1 MTFNERCTDMKHKTV
16 LRILAAA
23 LILTTALCLSG
34 CVGHQEP
41 TEPDYETFTNPTW
54 APVSVEEISAIVTED
69 NIANLDKY
77 PGLKKVDLSGS
88 TCYAAIAEY
97 IATHPEVEVTY
108 TVSLGGVSVSTTSTD
123 LILLPGTYDYDTLTE
138 NLAYLPAVT
147 NLFLQKSQLSPDQVT
162 ALREAYPEIA
172 ITYSIEFNGVEYDA
186 NTTELNLSDYD
197 TSKLDVALEKLS
209 MMPSITKVELMKED
223 GTSNFSVDQL
233 KQLQA
238 AAPHIAFNYNVTL
251 FGKTV
256 STADDIVDFSKC
268 DVDSE
273 EELRNAMALLTGAS
287 KVRVVGAD
295 LSHETLAAIQADYPN
310 TKLVWRVYVAGTPFL
325 TDEETLF
332 MSQMKLRDSN
342 VENLKYLTSAKY
354 VDAGHSEKLTDISWL
369 AYMPDVEIL
378 ILSGSPI
385 TDLSPL
391 AGCTKLE
398 WLEVVF
404 CGQLKDISPVKNLT
418 NLRFLNIGMTKV
430 SDISAVQ
437 DLPLE
442 RFHALDTKVPHAD
455 FEAYK
460 ASHPDCWTTYRDQQ
474 QPYGKGW
481 RYDDNG
487 KTYFEYYAKMREIFD
502 YASRI

>member
-1 MTFNERCTDMKHKTV
+1 MKHKIHFRS
-16 LRILAAA
+16 LSLLLILAAA
-23 LILTTALCLSG
+23 LCLAGCTAP
-34 CVGHQEP
+34 QDP

-69 NIANLDKY
+69 SIANLDKY

-108 TVSLGGVSVSTTSTD
+108 TVSLGGVFVSTTSTD

-147 NLFLQKSQLSPDQVT
+147 NIFLQKSQLTQEQLT

-172 ITYSIEFNGVEYDA
+172 ITYSIEFDGKEYDQD
-186 NTTELNLSDYD
+186 TTALNLAEYD
-197 TSKLDVALEKLS
+197 PAKLDVAMEKLA
-209 MMPSITKVELMKED
+209 MMSQITYVQLMKED
-223 GTSNFSVDQL
+223 GTTNFSLDQL

-238 AAPHIAFNYNVTL
+238 AAPHIAFNYQVTL

-256 STADDIVDFSKC
+256 STADDVVDFSKC
-268 DVDSE
+268 DVDDA
-273 EELRNAMALLTGAS
+273 EELRQAMSLLTGAS
-287 KVRVVGAD
+287 KVRVVGSD
-295 LSHETLAAIQADYPN
+295 LSHETLASIQSEFPN
-310 TKLVWRVYVAGTPFL
+310 TTLVWRVYIAGKPHL

-332 MSQMKLRDSN
+332 LSQDKLRNSN
-342 VENLKYLTSAKY
+342 CENLKYMTRAKY
-354 VDAGHSEKLTDISWL
+354 VDAGHSEQLTDISWL

-385 TDLSPL
+385 TDITPLS
-391 AGCTKLE
+391 GCTKLE

-404 CGQLKDISPVKNLT
+404 CGNLKDISPVKNLV
-418 NLRFLNIGMTKV
+418 NLRFLNIGMSPV
-430 SDISAVQ
+430 SDISAVE

-442 RFHALDTKVPHAD
+442 RFHALSTKVKDAD

-460 ASHPDCWTTYRDQQ
+460 ASHPDCWTTYKGSK

-502 YASRI
+502 YDSRI

>member
-1 MTFNERCTDMKHKTV
+1 MKHKTH
-16 LRILAAA
+16 LRSLALL
-23 LILTTALCLSG
+23 LILTVALCLAG
-34 CVGHQEP
+34 CTGHQEP

-69 NIANLDKY
+69 SIANLDKY

-88 TCYAAIAEY
+88 TCYAAIMDY

-108 TVSLGGVSVSTTSTD
+108 TVSLGGVFVSTNSTD

-147 NLFLQKSQLSPDQVT
+147 NIFLQKTQLAPDQIT
-162 ALREAYPEIA
+162 ALREAYPEVA
-172 ITYSIEFNGVEYDA
+172 ITYSIEFNGVEYDQ
-186 NTTELNLSDYD
+186 NTTELNLSDFD
-197 TSKLDVALEKLS
+197 TTQLDAAMEKLAL
-209 MMPSITKVELMKED
+209 MTGITKVELMKED
-223 GTSNFSVDQL
+223 GTSNFSIDQL

-256 STADDIVDFSKC
+256 STADDVVDFSKC
-268 DVDSE
+268 DVDDA
-273 EELRNAMALLTGAS
+273 EELRNAMSLLTGAS

-295 LSHETLAAIQADYPN
+295 LSHETLASIQSEFP
-310 TKLVWRVYVAGTPFL
+310 TTTLVWRVYIAGKPHL

-332 MSQMKLRDSN
+332 LSQDKLRNDN
-342 VENLKYLTSAKY
+342 CENLKYMTRAKY
-354 VDAGHSEKLTDISWL
+354 VDAGHSEKLTDITWL

-404 CGQLKDISPVKNLT
+404 CGNLKDISPVENLT
-418 NLRFLNIGMTKV
+418 SLRFLNIGMTKV
-430 SDISAVQ
+430 KDISAIEN
-437 DLPLE
+437 LPLE
-442 RFHALDTKVPHAD
+442 RFHALSTNVPHAD

-460 ASHPDCWTTYRDQQ
+460 ASHPDCWTTYTGSK

-481 RYDDNG
+481 RYNDNG

-502 YASRI
+502 YDSRI

>member
-1 MTFNERCTDMKHKTV
+1 MKHKIT
-16 LRILAAA
+16 LRFLAALLILAAA
-23 LILTTALCLSG
+23 LCTAG
-34 CVGHQEP
+34 CSVHQEP

-69 NIANLDKY
+69 SIANLDKY

-88 TCYAAIAEY
+88 TCYAAILDYMES
-97 IATHPEVEVTY
+97 HPDVEVTY
-108 TVSLGGVSVSTTSTD
+108 TVSLGGVFVSPSSSD
-123 LILLPGTYDYDTLTE
+123 LILLPGTYDFDTMME
-138 NLAYLPAVT
+138 NLAYLPGVT
-147 NLFLQKSQLSPDQVT
+147 NIFLQKTQLSSDQLA
-162 ALREAYPEIA
+162 ALAEAYPDIA
-172 ITYSIEFNGVEYDA
+172 ITYSIEFNGVEYGEG
-186 NTTELNLSDYD
+186 TTELNLADYD
-197 TSKLDVALEKLS
+197 TAQLATAMEKLA
-209 MMPSITKVELMKED
+209 MMPHITNVELMKED
-223 GTSNFSVDQL
+223 GTSNFSVEQL
-233 KQLQA
+233 KQLQK
-238 AAPHIAFNYNVTL
+238 AAPHIAFNYNVEL

-256 STADDIVDFSKC
+256 STADDIVDFSDC
-268 DVDSE
+268 NVDDE
-273 EELRNAMALLTGAS
+273 AALRSAMELLTGAS
-287 KVRVVGAD
+287 KVRVVGSD
-295 LSHETLAAIQADYPN
+295 LSHETLAAIQADFPN
-310 TKLVWRVYVAGTPFL
+310 TTLVWRVYIAGKPHL
-325 TDEETLF
+325 TDEEMLF
-332 MSQMKLRDSN
+332 LSQDSLRNSN
-342 VENLKYLTSAKY
+342 CENLKYMTRAKY

-404 CGQLKDISPVKNLT
+404 CGNLKDISPVKNLT
-418 NLRFLNIGMTKV
+418 NLRFLNIGMTEV

-442 RFHALDTKVPHAD
+442 RFHALSTNVPHAD

-460 ASHPDCWTTYRDQQ
+460 AAHPDCWTTYKDSK

>member
-1 MTFNERCTDMKHKTV
+1 MKLKTH
-16 LRILAAA
+16 LRSLALL
-23 LILTTALCLSG
+23 LILTVALCLAG
-34 CVGHQEP
+34 CTDHQEP

-54 APVSVEEISAIVTED
+54 APVSVEEISAIVTEE
-69 NIANLDKY
+69 NITNLDKY
-77 PGLKKVDLSGS
+77 PGLKRVDLSGS

-97 IATHPEVEVTY
+97 IASHPEVEVTY
-108 TVSLGGVSVSTTSTD
+108 TVSLGGVSVSTNSTD

-147 NLFLQKSQLSPDQVT
+147 NLFLQKSQLAPDQIT
-162 ALREAYPEIA
+162 ALREAYPAVA
-172 ITYSIEFNGVEYDA
+172 ITYSIEFNGVEYGAD
-186 NTTELNLSDYD
+186 TTELNLSEYD

-256 STADDIVDFSKC
+256 STADDVVDFSKC
-268 DVDSE
+268 DVDDA
-273 EELRNAMALLTGAS
+273 EELRNAMSLLTGAS

-295 LSHETLAAIQADYPN
+295 LSHETLASIQSEFPN
-310 TKLVWRVYVAGTPFL
+310 TTLVWRVYIAGKPHL
-325 TDEETLF
+325 TDEEILF
-332 MSQMKLRDSN
+332 LSQDSLRNSN
-342 VENLKYLTSAKY
+342 CENLKYMTRAKY
-354 VDAGHSEKLTDISWL
+354 VDAGHSEKLTDVSWL

-385 TDLSPL
+385 TDISSL

-398 WLEVVF
+398 WLELTF
-404 CGQLKDISPVKNLT
+404 CGQLKDISVVKNLT
-418 NLRFLNIGMTKV
+418 SLRFLNIGYTKV
-430 SDISAVQ
+430 SDISAVN

-442 RFHALDTKVPHAD
+442 RFHALATNAPHAD
-455 FEAYK
+455 YEAYK
-460 ASHPDCWTTYRDQQ
+460 ASHPDCWTTYKGSK

-487 KTYFEYYAKMREIFD
+487 KTYFEYYAMMREIFD
-502 YASRI
+502 YGSRI